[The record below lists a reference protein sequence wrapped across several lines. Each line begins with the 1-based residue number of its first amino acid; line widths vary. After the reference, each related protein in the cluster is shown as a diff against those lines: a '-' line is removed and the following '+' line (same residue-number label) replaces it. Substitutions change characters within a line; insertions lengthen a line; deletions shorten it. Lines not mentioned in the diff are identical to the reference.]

1 MAIFNNI
8 KQIFLKKVSSFF
20 DFFTQVVARIANKQA
35 NSAKLSEIA
44 PRLTE
49 ENKENKNGKNT
60 AGQILTRQMLLFGGG
75 ALVVIV
81 VGFAFLNIGS
91 NGNSGMGSG
100 NDKNKEKSKKINVEV
115 ASEALDPDRM
125 WRNHFEDKLH
135 ETQETTNTQLAK
147 ISDAIHA
154 KSEETIS
161 QTKGEIEELKKQLHF
176 AKEALEEATN
186 EMKEARLKSQES
198 DKEFDSIVE
207 ANLQSALI
215 EDEMNITTPRDSK
228 LYIPETGYV
237 TGTLLGGIS
246 VSTSVGSSSEPVPV
260 VIRLTGKGNLPKNFK
275 ADLSTCRILG
285 SSYGDLSS
293 ERAVIRAETMVCE
306 DKSSEEIVT
315 TKIAG
320 LVYGDD
326 GMNGIKGR
334 VVDMSTKHIKNAAIG
349 GMLSGFAG
357 TMKNE
362 GQFTLS
368 SLGAVNT
375 TNPGIGSRLKDNTF
389 TGMGNAAEKIADYYI
404 KQAENMSPV
413 LLIPGGTRVDIV
425 FTKGVYLGSTDI
437 VQTIEKERKNHA
449 NEPK

>member
-1 MAIFNNI
+1 MELFNQI
-8 KQIFLKKVSSFF
+8 KKIKKKFFYFFQSVVS
-20 DFFTQVVARIANKQA
+20 RLGNKQA
-35 NSAKLSEIA
+35 NGVQLDEVTPQLI
-44 PRLTE
+44 E
-49 ENKENKNGKNT
+49 ENKENKNT
-60 AGQILTRQMLLFGGG
+60 ASQILTRQMLLFGAI
-75 ALVVIV
+75 ALVIIV
-81 VGFAFLNIGS
+81 AGFAFLNIGS
-91 NGNSGMGSG
+91 NGSSRTGSV
-100 NDKNKEKSKKINVEV
+100 NDKKKAKNKKINVEV

-125 WRNHFEDKLH
+125 WRNHFEDKLQ
-135 ETQETTNTQLAK
+135 ETQNTTNTELAK
-147 ISDAIHA
+147 ISNAIHV

-161 QTKGEIEELKKQLHF
+161 HTKNEIENLKKQLHF

-186 EMKEARLKSQES
+186 EMREARLKTQDV

-215 EDEMNITTPRDSK
+215 EDEMNLHTPRDSK

-237 TGTLLGGIS
+237 KGILLGGIS

-260 VIRLTGKGNLPKNFK
+260 VIRLTGRGNLSKNFK
-275 ADLSTCRILG
+275 ADLSDCRILG

-293 ERAVIRAETMVCE
+293 ERAVIRAETLICE
-306 DKSSEEIVT
+306 NKELEEIVT
-315 TKIAG
+315 TKIVG

-362 GQFTLS
+362 GQFTIS

-375 TNPGIGSRLKDNTF
+375 ANPGIGSRLKDNTL

-413 LLIPGGTRVDIV
+413 LLIPGGTRVDVV
-425 FTKGVYLGSTDI
+425 FTKGVYLGSTNI